1 MKTVQVQYFALLRE
15 RRGLSGESV
24 QTTADTPRGLYDE
37 LRSRHGFPLEPDR
50 LRVVINEAFVEWD
63 VPLNEGDEVVFIPP
77 VAGG

>member
-15 RRGLSGESV
+15 KRGLSGESV

-50 LRVVINEAFVEWD
+50 LRVVINETFVDWD
-63 VPLNEGDEVVFIPP
+63 VPLNEGDAVVFIPP